1 MNGKKVLCCVAL
13 LLVFVS
19 LPALAVEQQQ
29 ASTMPEVLSLQQC
42 LDLAMQN
49 NKQIQ
54 EAKKQ
59 VEIAEKAV
67 EEARAG
73 FWPTVQ
79 YQAVRDWSDL
89 PQYQVGSSYAKT
101 DFKFGVNASLPL
113 YTGGILEK
121 NVKLAELQLD
131 VAKEELRKA
140 VQSLTYTVKQAYYN
154 LWLAEQVLRVQQSS
168 YDNMDRHY
176 HQVQIRYRNEVV
188 SKLELLRAE
197 VQRDSLKPKVIS
209 AKNQVA
215 LAKLQLATLIDYP
228 KDHQFT
234 IDFKPDGLPVPESV
248 ALTLSNVL
256 EEAYQNRPEMRQI
269 KLQSESYSIL
279 KTMEQ
284 AALKPNVALSA
295 GYAGVNKDIALD
307 DWTAAWNLTLSV
319 GGKIYDR
326 KIQAKI
332 DQAKGKE
339 DLTAVRE
346 SGLRDQIRLEAE
358 QSLQNL
364 EISLE
369 NIKVNQSTI
378 SLAKESLRMTQIRV
392 NNGMATT
399 MDLMDDQL
407 ALDQALIG
415 YYQGIVSYSIA
426 EAKLQSVIGKD

>member
-1 MNGKKVLCCVAL
+1 MIKKVICCVAL

-19 LPALAVEQQQ
+19 LPALALEQQQ
-29 ASTMPEVLSLQQC
+29 ISTMPVVLSLQQC
-42 LDLAMQN
+42 LDMAIQN

-59 VEIAEKAV
+59 VEIAENAMK
-67 EEARAG
+67 EAKAG

-79 YQAVRDWSDL
+79 YQGIRDQSDL
-89 PQYQVGSSYAKT
+89 PQYQVGTSYKKT
-101 DFKFGVNASLPL
+101 DFKAGISATLPL
-113 YTGGILEK
+113 YTGGILK
-121 NVKLAELQLD
+121 NNVKLAELQLD
-131 VAKEELRKA
+131 SAKEEQRKA
-140 VQSLTYTVKQAYYN
+140 VQSLIYTVKQAYYN

-197 VQRDSLKPKVIS
+197 VQRDSIKPKVIS

-228 KDHQFT
+228 KDQEFT
-234 IDFKPDGLPVPESV
+234 IDFNPNGLSVPESV
-248 ALTLSNVL
+248 AFTLSQVV
-256 EEAYQNRPEMRQI
+256 EEAYQNRPEMRQL
-269 KLQSESYSIL
+269 KLQSESCSIL

-284 AALKPNVALSA
+284 AALKPNVSLSA
-295 GYAGVNKDIALD
+295 GYAGINKDVASD
-307 DWTAAWNLTLSV
+307 DWITAWNLTLSV

-326 KIQAKI
+326 KVQAKI

-339 DLTAVRE
+339 DLTAVQEGR
-346 SGLRDQIRLEAE
+346 LRDQIRLEAE

-364 EISLE
+364 EVSLE

-407 ALDQALIG
+407 ALDQALTG
-415 YYQGIVSYSIA
+415 YYQGIVSYLIS
-426 EAKLQSVIGKD
+426 EAKLDLLVGKD